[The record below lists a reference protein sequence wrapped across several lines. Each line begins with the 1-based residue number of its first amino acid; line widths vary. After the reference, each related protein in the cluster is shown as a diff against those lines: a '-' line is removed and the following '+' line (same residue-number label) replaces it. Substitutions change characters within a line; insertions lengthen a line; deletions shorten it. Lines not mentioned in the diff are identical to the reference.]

1 MPVPTLISG
10 GRDVVGDLERLAEQ
24 AADFAGAAIAENT
37 KLAYRKAFR
46 TFTTWCGKAGFDPL
60 PAAPATVGL
69 YLTHLA
75 TAGRTVSTME
85 QALAALAFVHRQ
97 AGEGFDTKHPAVAN
111 TFAGIKRTVGTAK
124 VGKAP
129 LVADDIRA
137 MLATIPAS
145 AGAAGLRDRALILIG
160 FASALRRSELMG
172 LDVGRIG
179 TGTGYIEA
187 TSQGILV
194 HLVRSK
200 TDQEGQGQLVGVA
213 KGKHKATCPVLAV
226 QAWLQAAGAGA
237 GSPLFRAV
245 DRHGR
250 VAAGRLSDRAAVD
263 TLKRIAAAAG
273 LDPER
278 VAGHSL
284 RSGHATTAAQA
295 GAAEDTIQRQL
306 RHKKADT
313 TRGYIRRATV
323 FDGSSSAA
331 LGL

>member
-1 MPVPTLISG
+1 MSVPALISG
-10 GRDVVGDLERLAEQ
+10 GRTAVADLETLAEQ

-37 KLAYRKAFR
+37 RLAYRKAFR
-46 TFTTWCGKAGFDPL
+46 TFTTWCAETGFDPL
-60 PAAPATVGL
+60 PATPPTVGL

-75 TAGRTVSTME
+75 TNGRTTSTME
-85 QALAALAFVHRQ
+85 QALAALAFAHRQ
-97 AGEGFDTKHPAVAN
+97 AGEGFDTKHPAIAN
-111 TFAGIKRTVGTAK
+111 TFAGIKRTIGTAP
-124 VGKAP
+124 VGKLP
-129 LVADDIRA
+129 LVADDIRG
-137 MLATIPAS
+137 MLATVPAS
-145 AGAAGLRDRALILIG
+145 TIAGLRDRALILLG

-172 LDVGRIG
+172 LDAGRIG
-179 TGTGYIEA
+179 SGTGYIEL

-213 KGKHKATCPVLAV
+213 RGRHKATCPVLAV
-226 QAWLQAAGAGA
+226 QAWIQAAATQAGT
-237 GSPLFRAV
+237 PLFRAV
-245 DRHGR
+245 NRYGR
-250 VAAGRLSDRAAVD
+250 AGATRLSDRAAVD
-263 TLKRIAAAAG
+263 MLKRVAAAAG
-273 LDPER
+273 IDPER

-323 FDGSSSAA
+323 FDQSSSAA

>member
-1 MPVPTLISG
+1 MALPTLISG
-10 GRDVVGDLERLAEQ
+10 GREAVADLETLAEQ
-24 AADFAGAAIAENT
+24 AAEFAAAAIAENT
-37 KLAYRKAFR
+37 RLAYRKAFR
-46 TFTTWCGKAGFDPL
+46 SFCSWCRETGFDPL
-60 PAAPATVGL
+60 PAASATVGL

-75 TAGRTVSTME
+75 KLGRTVSTME
-85 QALAALAFVHRQ
+85 QALAALAFAHRQ
-97 AGEGFDTKHPAVAN
+97 AGEGFDTKHPAIAN
-111 TFAGIKRTVGTAK
+111 TFAGIKRTVGTAQ
-124 VGKAP
+124 VGKVP

-137 MLATIPAS
+137 MLATVPGTTS
-145 AGAAGLRDRALILIG
+145 GLRDRALILLG

-172 LDVGRIG
+172 LDVGRLG
-179 TGTGYIEA
+179 SGTGYIEL

-213 KGKHKATCPVLAV
+213 RGRHKGTCPVLAV
-226 QAWLQAAGAGA
+226 QAWMQAAAATAGA
-237 GSPLFRAV
+237 PLFRAV
-245 DRHGR
+245 TRHGH
-250 VAAGRLSDRAAVD
+250 AGATRLSDRAAVD
-263 TLKRIAAAAG
+263 MLKRAAAAAG
-273 LDPER
+273 IDPER
-278 VAGHSL
+278 VGGHSL

-323 FDGSSSAA
+323 FDGSSSAV

>member
-1 MPVPTLISG
+1 MALPALISG
-10 GRDVVGDLERLAEQ
+10 GSKAVADLEALAEQ
-24 AADFAGAAIAENT
+24 AADFAAAAIAENT
-37 KLAYRKAFR
+37 RLAYRKAFR
-46 TFTTWCGKAGFDPL
+46 TFTTWCGETGFDPL
-60 PAAPATVGL
+60 PAVPATVGL

-97 AGEGFDTKHPAVAN
+97 AGEGFDTKHPAIAN
-111 TFAGIKRTVGTAK
+111 TFAGIKRTIGTAK
-124 VGKAP
+124 MGKAP

-137 MLATIPAS
+137 MLATVPS
-145 AGAAGLRDRALILIG
+145 STVAGLRDRALILLG

-172 LDVGRIG
+172 LDLGRIG
-179 TGTGYIEA
+179 TGTGYIEL

-194 HLVRSK
+194 HLMRSK
-200 TDQEGQGQLVGVA
+200 TDQEGQGQMVGVA
-213 KGKHKATCPVLAV
+213 RGRNMATCPVRAV
-226 QAWLQAAGAGA
+226 QAWMQASAASAGA
-237 GSPLFRAV
+237 PLFRSV
-245 DRHGR
+245 NRHGR
-250 VAAGRLSDRAAVD
+250 AGAGRLSDRAAVD
-263 TLKRIAAAAG
+263 MLKRVAAAAAI
-273 LDPER
+273 DPER

>member
-1 MPVPTLISG
+1 MALPALISG
-10 GRDVVGDLERLAEQ
+10 GSTAVADLETLAEQ
-24 AADFAGAAIAENT
+24 AADFAAAAIAENT
-37 KLAYRKAFR
+37 RLAYRKAFR
-46 TFTTWCGKAGFDPL
+46 TFTTWCGETGFDPL
-60 PAAPATVGL
+60 PAVPATVGL

-97 AGEGFDTKHPAVAN
+97 AGEGFDTKHPAIAN
-111 TFAGIKRTVGTAK
+111 TFAGIKRTIGTAK
-124 VGKAP
+124 MGKAP

-137 MLATIPAS
+137 MLATVPS
-145 AGAAGLRDRALILIG
+145 STVAGLRDRALVLLG

-179 TGTGYIEA
+179 TGTGYIEL

-213 KGKHKATCPVLAV
+213 RGRHKATCPVLAV
-226 QAWLQAAGAGA
+226 QAWMQASAASAGA
-237 GSPLFRAV
+237 PLFRSV
-245 DRHGR
+245 NRHGR
-250 VAAGRLSDRAAVD
+250 AGAGRLSDRAAVD
-263 TLKRIAAAAG
+263 MLKRVAAAAG
-273 LDPER
+273 IDPER